1 MNSAIIDFIMEQ
13 ACPGCGFVSDRPM
26 RYCRQCGKQLFV
38 ENELTSAET
47 RNYDPNRA
55 QAANTPYPSHPSHP
69 SHHGSWGNEMKEVQ
83 ETTRFYRPP
92 LASNYDVPEKKK
104 SRIGLWIMMAVPLL
118 FLFGLVVL
126 VVRYLSPP
134 QPVIPA
140 VKVATAEIERELE
153 RMSRELERAKRFPP
167 PPSPPSPPGA
177 SQTDIAA
184 VFDKYKYPN
193 AQIDQKVSA
202 IGSEFIKMST
212 NDTVDVVKDFY
223 QRVIGVSPS
232 VQSKDKEKEQII
244 FQASNS
250 PPFLVIIGPDDELP
264 SKTQI
269 VLIRSGFQI
278 PK

>member
-13 ACPGCGFVSDRPM
+13 ACPGCGFVSDRPS

-55 QAANTPYPSHPSHP
+55 QAANTPYPSH
-69 SHHGSWGNEMKEVQ
+69 HGSWGNEMKEVQ
-83 ETTRFYRPP
+83 ETARFYRPP
-92 LASNYDVPEKKK
+92 LASNYDLPEKKK
-104 SRIGLWIMMAVPLL
+104 SRIGLWIMMAVLLL
-118 FLFGLVVL
+118 FLIGGGLVVL
-126 VVRYLSPP
+126 VVQFLRPP
-134 QPVIPA
+134 HSAIPA
-140 VKVATAEIERELE
+140 VRDATAEIERELE

-167 PPSPPSPPGA
+167 PPLPPGA
-177 SQTDIAA
+177 PQTDIAV

-212 NDTVDVVKDFY
+212 NDTVDAVKDFY

-232 VQSKDKEKEQII
+232 VQSKDREKEQII

-250 PPFLVIIGPDDELP
+250 PPILVIIGPDDELP